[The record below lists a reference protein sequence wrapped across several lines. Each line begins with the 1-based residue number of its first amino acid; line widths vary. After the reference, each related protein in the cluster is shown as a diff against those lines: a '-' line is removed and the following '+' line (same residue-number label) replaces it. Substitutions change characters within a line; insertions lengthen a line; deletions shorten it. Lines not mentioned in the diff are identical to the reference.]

1 MRHIVMKCLGGIAL
15 VLSLSASVYAQEP
28 QIRLS
33 LDDALSIGLKQG
45 ASIRTSELAVEQKQH
60 AGRTTVSK
68 LFPNIDAS
76 ATYTNMLK
84 KQKMYFDMGSSS
96 PMGSVFPSDGI
107 EMGQT
112 HNIQAGI
119 SASMPL
125 IAPQLWSSLA
135 VSKADVALA
144 LEKVHSS
151 KVDATAEIR
160 KAYMGALLAEES
172 KRVLSQS
179 VSSTAA
185 NLENVR
191 QKYKQGLVA
200 EFEVVRMD
208 VQLSNVV
215 TELTRATEG
224 SRLAKMKLL
233 VLIGMEAKPDQVVL
247 LADQLES
254 YSSQL
259 SQTPNLS
266 NGQDY
271 TINSGTNTTLRTLD
285 LTGQQLQQVIKTSKM
300 AYLPTLALNFAY
312 NYSYANNK
320 LELSNSRRWSPF
332 STVTLALSVPIF
344 SGGNRYYTI
353 KGYQSQLQQLA
364 IQRLDTER
372 QLNLALRSALS
383 DKDTALIQYWS
394 TNTAVQSA
402 QKAYDIATVRYQT
415 GQGTLL
421 ELNDAEVTLRQAQ
434 LSRSQSIYNYMVAIY
449 SIDQLEG
456 RVYEAETK

>member
-1 MRHIVMKCLGGIAL
+1 MKHIVIKCLQGI
-15 VLSLSASVYAQEP
+15 VIGLSLSASAYAQEP

-33 LDDALSIGLKQG
+33 LDDALSIGLRQG
-45 ASIRTSELAVEQKQH
+45 TAVRTAELAVQQKQH
-60 AGRTTVSK
+60 AGKTTVSK
-68 LFPNIDAS
+68 LFPNINAS

-84 KQKMYFDMGSSS
+84 KQRMYFDMGGGS
-96 PMGSVFPSDGI
+96 PMGSMFPEDGI

-135 VSKADVALA
+135 VSKAEVALA
-144 LEKVHSS
+144 LEKVQSS
-151 KVDATAEIR
+151 KVEATAEIR

-172 KRVLSQS
+172 KRVLSES
-179 VSSTAA
+179 VRNTAA

-208 VQLSNVV
+208 VQLTNVA

-233 VLIGMEAKPDQVVL
+233 VLIGMESKPDQVIL
-247 LADQLES
+247 LADELES
-254 YSSQL
+254 YSAQL

-266 NGQDY
+266 NGQDH
-271 TINSGTNTTLRTLD
+271 TISSSNNSTLRTLD

-312 NYSYANNK
+312 NYSYANNQ
-320 LELSNSRRWSPF
+320 LQLSNSRRWSPY
-332 STVTLALSVPIF
+332 STITLALSVPIF
-344 SGGNRYYTI
+344 SGGDKYHTI
-353 KGYQSQLQQLA
+353 KGYQSQLQQLTL
-364 IQRLDTER
+364 QRLDAER

-394 TNTAVQSA
+394 KNTAVQSA

-434 LSRSQSIYNYMVAIY
+434 LSRSQAIYNYMIAIY

-456 RVYEAETK
+456 RTYEAETK

>member
-1 MRHIVMKCLGGIAL
+1 MRHIVLKCLRGVAL
-15 VLSLSASVYAQEP
+15 MLTLGASAYAQEA

-45 ASIRTSELAVEQKQH
+45 ANVRTSELAVEQKQH
-60 AGRTTVSK
+60 TGKTTISK

-84 KQKMYFDMGSSS
+84 KQKMYFDIGGGSAMGS
-96 PMGSVFPSDGI
+96 MFPEDGI

-112 HNIQAGI
+112 HTIQAGI

-125 IAPQLWSSLA
+125 IAPQLWASLA

-151 KVDATAEIR
+151 RVEATAEIR
-160 KAYMGALLAEES
+160 KAYMGVLLAEES
-172 KRVLSQS
+172 KRVLSES
-179 VSSTAA
+179 VRNTAT

-208 VQLSNVV
+208 VQLTNVV

-233 VLIGMEAKPDQVVL
+233 VLIGIDAKPDQVVL

-259 SQTPNLS
+259 AQGPNLS
-266 NGQDY
+266 NGLDY
-271 TINSGTNTTLRTLD
+271 TINSSTNPTLRTLD
-285 LTGQQLQQVIKTSKM
+285 LTGKQLQQVIKTSKM
-300 AYLPTLALNFAY
+300 AYLPTLALNFSY
-312 NYSYANNK
+312 NYNYANNQ
-320 LELSNSRRWSPF
+320 LQLSNSRRWSPF

-353 KGYQSQLQQLA
+353 KGYQNQLQQLA

-383 DKDTALIQYWS
+383 DKDTALVQYWS

-402 QKAYDIATVRYQT
+402 QKAYDIARVRYQT

-434 LSRSQSIYNYMVAIY
+434 LSRSQSIYNYMIAIY

-456 RVYEAETK
+456 RVYHADTK